1 MLDNDLYTGGKI
13 INYEE
18 GDQSL
23 QRDRI
28 IHREDLEDELHTIK
42 QGETLTSIA
51 FRYYR
56 KSKLW
61 YLIADVNNI
70 ENPTCLKIGMNL
82 IIPNYKKYNL

>member
-1 MLDNDLYTGGKI
+1 MLDRDLYTDGRM
-13 INYEE
+13 INYIE

-28 IHREDLEDELHTIK
+28 IHREDLEDEIHTIK

-51 FRYYR
+51 YRYYK

-61 YLIADVNNI
+61 YLIADVNDI
-70 ENPTCLKIGMNL
+70 ENPLCLKIGADL